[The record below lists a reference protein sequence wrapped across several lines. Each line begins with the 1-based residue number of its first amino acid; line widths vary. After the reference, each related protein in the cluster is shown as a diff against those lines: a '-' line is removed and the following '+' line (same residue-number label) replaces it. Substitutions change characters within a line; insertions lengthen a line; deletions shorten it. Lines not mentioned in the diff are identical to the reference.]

1 MLVFSSQADHHQST
15 DFRRNRRHPGHL
27 LVLHQLRHHPVFA
40 ILHRCHQLRACFH
53 VLRCH
58 GHVEYGRGGANG
70 YLGESVAQEVRAKV
84 QGVFEH
90 EGTAAVI
97 TSTVQY
103 EYIDLLI

>member
-1 MLVFSSQADHHQST
+1 
-15 DFRRNRRHPGHL
+15 
-27 LVLHQLRHHPVFA
+27 
-40 ILHRCHQLRACFH
+40 
-53 VLRCH
+53 
-58 GHVEYGRGGANG
+58 
-70 YLGESVAQEVRAKV
+70 LGKSVAQEVRAKV